1 MDLIL
6 ATAGFD
12 YMIRLWSPHNATCF
26 KKLGHRDSQV
36 NKLDISTDG
45 KHLVAAGHQQ
55 IRVYDLA
62 SPSPYPS
69 MTYDKLNKNVTSV
82 GFQSLK
88 QWIYTGG
95 EDGLVCI
102 WDIRTAVCQRKLKL
116 PSAVN
121 SVTLHPDQT
130 VLFVGQENTSCS
142 YWDLRQ
148 NKEVVIH
155 KNMTKEGSIQSV
167 SVNNIA
173 SQLCA
178 IDNKGLLRLWDIK
191 DMSQPKCVTSEQC
204 HLTRG
209 LKCTFSPDCETIAT
223 TSSDTTARLWNIT
236 EDGIVL
242 DKTFSTPDQKWVWDA
257 VFSTDSQFLFT
268 ASSDGTV
275 RLWDSQVAG
284 TPKQEYAAHQK
295 AVVSIAFW
303 DREAANFYSKEN
315 STESES

>member
-1 MDLIL
+1 M
-6 ATAGFD
+6 
-12 YMIRLWSPHNATCF
+12 
-26 KKLGHRDSQV
+26 
-36 NKLDISTDG
+36 
-45 KHLVAAGHQQ
+45 VAAGHQQ

-116 PSAVN
+116 PSSVN
-121 SVTLHPDQT
+121 SVALHPDQT
-130 VLFVGQENTSCS
+130 VLFIAQENTSCS
-142 YWDLRQ
+142 YWDLRL
-148 NKEVVIH
+148 NKEVPIH
-155 KNMTKEGSIQSV
+155 KNPTKEGSLQCV

-191 DMSQPKCVTSEQC
+191 NLTQPKCITSEQC
-204 HLTRG
+204 HSTRG
-209 LKCTFSPDCETIAT
+209 LKCTFSPDCATIAT
-223 TSSDTTARLWNIT
+223 TSADTTARLWNIQ
-236 EDGIVL
+236 EEGIVL

-275 RLWDSQVAG
+275 RLWDSQVAS

-303 DREAANFYSKEN
+303 DREAQNYYSKDN
-315 STESES
+315 STES